1 MDVYIIG
8 HFDAVGAIS
17 ISLKAIVLVDISI
30 ESVEKTST
38 NEIISTLPNR
48 HVEKPSTHLEN
59 GKFAPGNIAN
69 PAGRGLGTPNA
80 VQLGGPITQETIDKL
95 ETFSKSEL
103 IKLIKKVSGAV
114 WGVGIMTDDE
124 AFEAVRLKL
133 LHTGLTSESAN
144 SSLNVLK
151 EWADRTKG
159 KAPQSIAMK
168 IDIDPISKLSSDRLM
183 KLEKSLAKMTG
194 QEALVI
200 PPMPELL
207 EDDE

>member
-1 MDVYIIG
+1 MVEITSKNDDYLNSPVQNVELSENVELNESHNNNVESNSTQKPWLFQKG
-8 HFDAVGAIS
+8 QVANPTGRPVGA
-17 ISLKAIVLVDISI
+17 K
-30 ESVEKTST
+30 
-38 NEIISTLPNR
+38 NMPN
-48 HVEKPSTHLEN
+48 
-59 GKFAPGNIAN
+59 
-69 PAGRGLGTPNA
+69 
-80 VQLGGPITQETIDKL
+80 LGGPITQEILDKL
-95 ETFSKSEL
+95 ETFSKPEL

-114 WGVGIMTDDE
+114 WGIGIMNDDE

-168 IDIDPISKLSSDRLM
+168 IDVDPLSKLSADRLLA
-183 KLEKSLAKMTG
+183 LEKTLAKVTG
-194 QEALVI
+194 QESMVI

-207 EDDE
+207 PED

>member
-1 MDVYIIG
+1 LV
-8 HFDAVGAIS
+8 S
-17 ISLKAIVLVDISI
+17 ITVESDSIQIPPLNNVELNSQNQLV
-30 ESVEKTST
+30 ELNQPEK
-38 NEIISTLPNR
+38 R
-48 HVEKPSTHLEN
+48 DKPWL
-59 GKFAPGNIAN
+59 FAPGQSGN
-69 PAGRGLGTPNA
+69 PAGKPAGTKNS
-80 VQLGGPITQETIDKL
+80 VQLGGPITQETLDKL
-95 ETFSKSEL
+95 ETFSKPEL

-114 WGVGIMTDDE
+114 WGIGIMNDDE

-168 IDIDPISKLSSDRLM
+168 IDADPLSKLSADRLLA
-183 KLEKSLAKMTG
+183 LEKTLAKVTG
-194 QEALVI
+194 QEAMII

-207 EDDE
+207 PDSE